1 MNNIITIKTISEI
14 IHVCCIRNT
23 APVITGNHI
32 CPLCVPFVSLFSFVE
47 LYLLFVQWF
56 SSCAVCVLLLL
67 LLLLLL
73 FYRHTAHFCESFIR
87 GLAVSVSQSM
97 KSTQEMSRNKFTKF
111 EVNNRTEGLKNFSN

>member
-1 MNNIITIKTISEI
+1 MHMLYQKYCTCYN
-14 IHVCCIRNT
+14 R
-23 APVITGNHI
+23 NHI
-32 CPLCVPFVSLFSFVE
+32 CPLCVPFVSLFSLMNFIY
-47 LYLLFVQWF
+47 YLCSGSVLVQ
-56 SSCAVCVLLLL
+56 CVLL

-111 EVNNRTEGLKNFSN
+111 EVNNCTEGLKNFSN

>member
-67 LLLLLL
+67 

-111 EVNNRTEGLKNFSN
+111 EVNKLTHFRN